1 MIFRKHASSSALLSK
16 LRIVVDGPRPTG
28 SQWSTAHLIEP
39 QTFSSLVSGE
49 KRIIRKEILK
59 ILLNKLELKLQLS
72 EVKKAARCRQ
82 PFLYLM
88 NNP

>member
-1 MIFRKHASSSALLSK
+1 MGHGPLAVNGPQLTLLNHK
-16 LRIVVDGPRPTG
+16 PFLLWLVVK
-28 SQWSTAHLIEP
+28 
-39 QTFSSLVSGE
+39 

-59 ILLNKLELKLQLS
+59 ILLNKLELKLQLA

>member
-49 KRIIRKEILK
+49 KANNQKRNFKNPAQQTGI
-59 ILLNKLELKLQLS
+59 
-72 EVKKAARCRQ
+72 KAPA
-82 PFLYLM
+82 L
-88 NNP
+88 